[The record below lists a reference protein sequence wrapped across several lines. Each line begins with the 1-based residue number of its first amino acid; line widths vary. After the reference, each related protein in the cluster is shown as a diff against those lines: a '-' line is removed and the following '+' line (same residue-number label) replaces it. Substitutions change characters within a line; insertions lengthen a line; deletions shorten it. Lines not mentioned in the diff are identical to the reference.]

1 MINENRLMEAVKKG
15 GDRQELH
22 EIIRVHSMEAAK
34 QVKQLGKPND
44 LLERIAE
51 DATFKLNLE
60 DLKLLMNPNL
70 YIGRAPEQV
79 DDFIEKIIEP
89 IKKTYGEYAK
99 AEVEMKV

>member
-1 MINENRLMEAVKKG
+1 MMTENILMAAVKKG

-22 EIIRVHSMEAAK
+22 ERIRVHSIEAAK

-51 DATFKLNLE
+51 DDSFKLNVE

-79 DDFIEKIIEP
+79 DDFIGKIIEP
-89 IKKTYGEYAK
+89 IKKTYGELAK
-99 AEVEMKV
+99 TEVEMKV